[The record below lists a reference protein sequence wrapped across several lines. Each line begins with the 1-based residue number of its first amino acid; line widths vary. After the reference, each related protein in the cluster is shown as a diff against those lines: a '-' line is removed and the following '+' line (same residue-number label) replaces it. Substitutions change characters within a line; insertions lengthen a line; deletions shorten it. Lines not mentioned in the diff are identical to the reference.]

1 MRILLK
7 SALALY
13 LCLKT
18 LENLTHILERFDPIT
33 LQEMDG
39 VELMNR
45 MDTKFI
51 LHMSTLVAILKQL
64 PSSYKVLEVNGTRA
78 SKYETLYFDTPDFLF
93 YRRHHSG
100 KKNRIKI
107 RKRSY
112 LESNLTY
119 LEVKFKSNKDRTV
132 KDRTKVPSM
141 APELEER
148 SASFIEQE
156 TGLHADFEP
165 KLNNTFSRT
174 TFVFPEGPERITID
188 TDLSFFFNEKI
199 IELNDVVIVEV
210 KQSNQNRKSYFM
222 QCLKEQHIRPESFSK
237 YCLGVAMLYENV
249 KHNAF
254 KEKLMKINRIQ
265 HGSID

>member
-1 MRILLK
+1 
-7 SALALY
+7 
-13 LCLKT
+13 
-18 LENLTHILERFDPIT
+18 
-33 LQEMDG
+33 MDG

-51 LHMSTLVAILKQL
+51 LHRSTLIDILKEL
-64 PSSYKVLEVNGTRA
+64 PSSYRVLEVSGVRA
-78 SKYETLYFDTPDFLF
+78 SRYETLYFDTPDFLF

-100 KKNRIKI
+100 KKNRLKI

-112 LESNLTY
+112 VESNLTY

-141 APELEER
+141 EPVLEEK
-148 SASFIEQE
+148 ATTFIEKE
-156 TGLHADFEP
+156 TGLQTHFEP
-165 KLNNTFSRT
+165 KLNNMFSRT

-188 TDLSFFFNEKI
+188 TNLSFSFNESV
-199 IELNDVVIVEV
+199 IELENVVIVEV
-210 KQSNQNRKSYFM
+210 KQSNQNRKSSFM
-222 QCLKEQHIRPESFSK
+222 QCLKDRHIRPESFSK
-237 YCLGVAMLYENV
+237 YCLGVALLYNDV
-249 KHNAF
+249 KKNGF